1 MKKEIIAILTA
12 GVLLLGL
19 TGCNKSSD
27 AKNTVKED
35 TTSITTQKAEE
46 QKNTNSDK
54 VKADEK
60 KANNEQ
66 VKQEEKK
73 EKENAPKD
81 KVNNKEASDKGK
93 GGDDKTK
100 NIKASEHIQNGPI
113 TTINAIQISPKH
125 VYYQDGNL
133 YMEAFVY
140 NGFNHPVYNIRDIK
154 IALSNDTGLIAQA
167 IFPSLQNV
175 QIATNSYITWTF
187 IFGKELINQQNADL
201 FYLATDCSLKNS
213 H

>member
-12 GVLLLGL
+12 GVLLSGL

-54 VKADEK
+54 LKAKEK
-60 KANNEQ
+60 KT
-66 VKQEEKK
+66 K
-73 EKENAPKD
+73 EDASKD

-93 GGDDKTK
+93 SGDDKTK
-100 NIKASEHIQNGPI
+100 NVKASEHIQNGPI

-167 IFPSLQNV
+167 IFPTLQNV

-187 IFGKELINQQNADL
+187 IFGKELLNQQNADL
-201 FYLATDCSLKNS
+201 SYLATDCSLKNS
-213 H
+213 Y